1 MENEIGLTNLYKSD
15 YSKSFFDFGNA
26 EIPNEIYEIKFGANY
41 PINLYNTSQGTFI
54 ISKVKDFGYNS
65 DEFFGNSYPFEYM
78 KENYVKIDKLNTNL
92 FNNFQYSGGIFD
104 LFNKDNL
111 KEQYYF
117 FMILN
122 WANYIGE
129 NKNEYEDLIHCKYT
143 NLRELVKIE
152 KFGSISNFIIQET
165 KRIKN
170 LFERDVEKFFL
181 ETTNSENQ
189 TAYLNKVIGFI
200 VKDYEY
206 LRNISLSKDNQC
218 FSFIFFMLNN
228 EYIKIFKHFINEY
241 ETAIS
246 EKNKSDLK
254 NYLTKIRSKKS
265 AFELNKNLTK
275 DKKTE
280 IISRLRENLI
290 SNGFIRDIATSDF
303 RCFVDG
309 EKIPK
314 IKVDWLD
321 SKTTLFTFY
330 KLLNKNN
337 IIKDSRNEHWK
348 IICIHFS
355 VRGNNIFPKDLV
367 GLKETTNNIKFKKLK
382 SFIEDLHV
390 NTLT

>member
-15 YSKSFFDFGNA
+15 YSKSFFDFGNV

-143 NLRELVKIE
+143 NLRELVKTE

-206 LRNISLSKDNQC
+206 LRNISLSKDNQF

-265 AFELNKNLTK
+265 AFELNNNLTK

-303 RCFVDG
+303 RCFVDS

-330 KLLNKNN
+330 KLLYKNN
-337 IIKDSRNEHWK
+337 IIKDTRNEHWK
-348 IICIHFS
+348 IICTHFS
-355 VRGNNIFPKDLV
+355 VRGNNIFPRDLV

-390 NTLT
+390 NTPS